1 MTEPGLVRPDYAE
14 RFRCI
19 GSACEDTCCKG
30 WGIPVD
36 REAYEKYRK
45 LPPSPLRNLIQI
57 SCLITPKDAV
67 CVDGSG
73 QIVPGPEVFAKI
85 RMTDANYC
93 PMLQGDGLCRIQSEY
108 GAEFLSHACASYPR
122 IVHSINGIEEKALAL
137 SCPEAARLV
146 LLDPWLFA
154 PTQPAPV
161 QPRPPDSP
169 HNPQSQDNPAG
180 AECSLLSWFWS
191 IRECVLAL
199 VRNRSYELWQR
210 LFLLGIFCRRLDTIA
225 EGELKIAVPA
235 FLREFEAST
244 ASGRLRTAIAAM
256 ETHPTDNALQ
266 LHVVLKLAGMLL
278 KDSSILP
285 RFSECIDAFT
295 AGIGN
300 GPGATMESLTAHYAL
315 AHDRFYAPFFDRH
328 PHILENYLINTIVRC
343 QFPLREGMRAGVRP
357 SMAHEYARL
366 TAQFALMKGLLI
378 GVAGSHREA
387 FSAEHVVHTVQ
398 AASRHFDHHPHFLAQ
413 AHALL
418 VESQMDG
425 ARGLA
430 VLLRNAEPAAA
441 KAAPAAYAATPQRQ
455 AS

>member
-1 MTEPGLVRPDYAE
+1 
-14 RFRCI
+14 
-19 GSACEDTCCKG
+19 
-30 WGIPVD
+30 
-36 REAYEKYRK
+36 
-45 LPPSPLRNLIQI
+45 
-57 SCLITPKDAV
+57 
-67 CVDGSG
+67 
-73 QIVPGPEVFAKI
+73 
-85 RMTDANYC
+85 
-93 PMLQGDGLCRIQSEY
+93 
-108 GAEFLSHACASYPR
+108 
-122 IVHSINGIEEKALAL
+122 
-137 SCPEAARLV
+137 
-146 LLDPWLFA
+146 
-154 PTQPAPV
+154 
-161 QPRPPDSP
+161 
-169 HNPQSQDNPAG
+169 
-180 AECSLLSWFWS
+180 
-191 IRECVLAL
+191 
-199 VRNRSYELWQR
+199 
-210 LFLLGIFCRRLDTIA
+210 
-225 EGELKIAVPA
+225 
-235 FLREFEAST
+235 
-244 ASGRLRTAIAAM
+244 
-256 ETHPTDNALQ
+256 

-357 SMAHEYARL
+357 SMAHEYALL

-430 VLLRNAEPAAA
+430 VLLRDAEPAAA